1 MTTHDSDPWL
11 AKLHAWLHDPPE
23 KPLVLMRDPGVS
35 HEWGTAAKLR
45 QAVFGTDDK
54 PAGKVGESVRRAD
67 WWASAADRASFP
79 KGKDDGRYPGWQQT
93 RFMEKPV
100 LVHPV
105 SGAGY
110 DLGSPVADHLKAM
123 TVEFIKKV
131 ARGHVL
137 NLVRYT
143 SDGAVDMRRT
153 LLAFWRFG
161 PELDAT
167 ALAQDEELNKLV
179 QGSVREELGLLARI
193 WTLLPADTRTPDH
206 TIWQHLDLTSAFA
219 GAFAADPNGEAALL
233 TVTFGPIQP
242 FIEAG
247 RSTSDL
253 WAGSH
258 FLSRLAWEGI
268 KVVAEELGPDALLF
282 PQLRGV
288 PLVDAWLANEHG
300 LRDLFEQVEPEW
312 LSRTTDANPLFVA
325 ALPNK
330 FVAVVPASRAQAL
343 AERAREAMRAFVRE
357 TGEAAL
363 KRVLEAA
370 VAADAHAPFDAA
382 DDTLPAWAQLR
393 AQLDDFPDVH
403 WAAVPFALATSQAA
417 RDSADA
423 EHLKPALA
431 MFHEGDAPGFLG
443 SAAWKALLQFPR
455 PDKNAQD
462 AEKSDIWFWEPRPG
476 ALYPALYDLLDRT
489 LAASKSLRPF
499 DQWTQAGY
507 RCSLSAEVEWLTTD
521 RAQLAWSPR
530 QRVENGTLWTR
541 VARERPS
548 WVKKGEHLGALAMLK
563 RLWPTLFAEWAARQ
577 MIDVDREKLDRY
589 VVSSHALA
597 LSTSLAHWL
606 EAPMGLDS
614 AAAQRILASGAERT
628 ALPAQLAGQH
638 YDDTEALDIAA
649 RIPAYLDQAREDDDV
664 DRARRESDVRALLGK
679 KPETYYGLLLM
690 DGDRMGQWLSA
701 EHEGMPQYD
710 DLFHPQ
716 IRDYIARHY
725 GHLKELIAYR
735 KAPRAASP
743 AFHAAIS
750 GALNAFALELVPRVV
765 ERMHKGKLLYAGGD
779 DVMALSTTDDLP
791 RMMQVLRAAYSGRE
805 LALDEEETGYSQV
818 KKIAGGHALVDGRLL
833 RLLGEKAT
841 ASAGAVIAHQMA
853 PLAAVLRELRAAE
866 KRAKSEGGRDAFSIS
881 LVKRSGGTQHLTAK
895 WRYGE
900 LDTLA
905 VFAELRDFLAQGD
918 VSRRAAY
925 NTLAW
930 LHDLPE
936 PEGDGAMLQSL
947 LAYQLAR
954 QARGDAKRDADVLAA
969 RLVRLTLAEQ
979 ARQAALK
986 KKQEDLCLR
995 DAKDKKAEEKCREN
1009 AGKPWSALG
1018 FLGTFLSVAEF
1029 FAREQRAHK
1038 VDDEAKEAAA

>member
-1 MTTHDSDPWL
+1 MTTHDSNPWL

-23 KPLVLMRDPGVS
+23 KPLVLMRDPGVP

-93 RFMEKPV
+93 RFTKDPV

-105 SGAGY
+105 SGIQYPLDAEVAG
-110 DLGSPVADHLKAM
+110 HLDTM
-123 TVEFIKKV
+123 SVEFIQKV

-137 NLVRYT
+137 GLVRRT
-143 SDGAVDMRRT
+143 PDGAVDMRRT

-161 PELDAT
+161 PELDAK
-167 ALAQDEELNKLV
+167 ALAQDEELDKLI
-179 QGSVREELGLLARI
+179 QCSVSEEFGLLARI

-219 GAFAADPNGEAALL
+219 GAFAADPAGEAALL

-300 LRDLFEQVEPEW
+300 LRDLFEQAEPEW

-363 KRVLEAA
+363 KRVLDTA

-403 WAAVPFALATSQAA
+403 WAAVPFALATSKAA

-443 SAAWKALLQFPR
+443 SAAWKALMQFTR

-521 RAQLAWSPR
+521 RAQLAWSPG

-563 RLWPTLFAEWAARQ
+563 RLWPTLFAEWAAGQ
-577 MIDVDREKLDRY
+577 IGIGKEKLDRY

-606 EAPMGLDS
+606 EAPTGLDS
-614 AAAQRILASGAERT
+614 AAAQRILASRAERT
-628 ALPAQLAGQH
+628 ALPGQLAGQH
-638 YDDTEALDIAA
+638 HGMEALDIAA
-649 RIPAYLDQAREDDDV
+649 RIPAWLDQAREGDDV
-664 DRARRESDVRALLGK
+664 DRAQREKDVRTLLGK
-679 KPETYYGLLLM
+679 LPETYYGLLLM

-701 EHEGMPQYD
+701 EHEDMPQYD
-710 DLFHPQ
+710 ALFHPQ

-895 WRYGE
+895 WRHGE

-969 RLVRLTLAEQ
+969 RLVRLTLAERSR
-979 ARQAALK
+979 RQG
-986 KKQEDLCLR
+986 CTC
-995 DAKDKKAEEKCREN
+995 EEN
-1009 AGKPWSALG
+1009 GKPWSALS